1 MKKQTKSWKEQKQKK
16 QKQKKRKLHGDEAAR
31 AAGLRS
37 LKIDNIKKFKIQG
50 RHSTSVSFPLEIK
63 GIFYVFSMQSFA
75 LEARAKIENALISI

>member
-1 MKKQTKSWKEQKQKK
+1 MLRYSKRNYDFKDIQTEAKE
-16 QKQKKRKLHGDEAAR
+16 
-31 AAGLRS
+31 
-37 LKIDNIKKFKIQG
+37 KIDNTKKFKIQG